1 MSTSPERDLLL
12 ELQDLIVGTDSVAE
26 FLGGFASIAAAVI
39 SRSASETVECG
50 VTLKR
55 ARHTRTVGGSSS
67 KAIHLDKIEQQ
78 VGEGPCITA
87 LKTKRPTL
95 LGDVR
100 NDTRWPVYQK
110 ALFDEGILSAL
121 GVPMELGADSSAAL
135 NFFATSTSVFTEDI
149 IREAAGF
156 TELAESAVRLALKV
170 GTAQGTADDLSAA
183 MQSRTAINLACGI
196 IMGQNRCTQAEAM
209 TILTN
214 VSSHRNQKLRD
225 VAEEMVLKISG
236 DRSDTHFDA

>member
-39 SRSASETVECG
+39 SRSAGETVECG

-55 ARHTRTVGGSSS
+55 IKHTRTVGGSSP
-67 KAIHLDKIEQQ
+67 KAVHLDKIEQQ
-78 VGEGPCITA
+78 VGEGPCISA
-87 LKTKRPTL
+87 LETQRPTL

-100 NDTRWPVYQK
+100 TDSRWPVYQK
-110 ALFDEGILSAL
+110 RLYDEGILSAL
-121 GVPMELGADSSAAL
+121 GVPLEIGADSSAAL
-135 NFFATSTSVFTEDI
+135 NFFATSTGVFSDEI
-149 IREAAGF
+149 IKEAAGF
-156 TELAESAVRLALKV
+156 ADLAGSAVRLAVKV
-170 GTAQGTADDLSAA
+170 GTAQGAADDLSAA
-183 MQSRTAINLACGI
+183 MQKRTAINLACGI

-225 VAEEMVLKISG
+225 VAEEMVIKISG
-236 DRSDTHFDA
+236 DKPSTHFDA

>member
-1 MSTSPERDLLL
+1 MSTTPERDLLL
-12 ELQDLIVGTDSVAE
+12 ELQDLIVGTDSVAD
-26 FLGGFASIAAAVI
+26 FLGGFATIAAAVI
-39 SRSASETVECG
+39 SRSAQETVECG

-55 ARHTRTVGGSSS
+55 IKHTRTVGGSSP

-87 LKTKRPTL
+87 LETQRPTL

-100 NDTRWPVYQK
+100 TDPRWPVYQK
-110 ALFDEGILSAL
+110 SLFDEGILSAL
-121 GVPMELGADSSAAL
+121 GVPLEIGADSSAAL
-135 NFFATSTSVFTEDI
+135 NFFATSTSVFSEDI

-156 TELAESAVRLALKV
+156 AELAGSAVRLAVKV

-183 MQSRTAINLACGI
+183 MQKRTAINLACGI
-196 IMGQNRCTQAEAM
+196 IMGQNRCTQEEAM

-225 VAEEMVLKISG
+225 IAEEMVLKISG
-236 DRSDTHFDA
+236 GQPSTHFDA

>member
-1 MSTSPERDLLL
+1 MSTTPERDLLL
-12 ELQDLIVGTDSVAE
+12 ELQDLIVGTQSVAE
-26 FLGGFASIAAAVI
+26 FLGGFAVIAASVI
-39 SRSASETVECG
+39 SHSAKETVECG
-50 VTLKR
+50 VTLQRIKR
-55 ARHTRTVGGSSS
+55 TATVGGSSP

-87 LKTKRPTL
+87 LKAGEITL

-100 NDTRWPVYQK
+100 TDPRWPEYQK

-121 GVPMELGADSSAAL
+121 GVPLKLGDDSAAAL
-135 NFFATSTSVFTEDI
+135 NFFATSSDVFSEEI
-149 IREAAGF
+149 IKEASGFAHLAG
-156 TELAESAVRLALKV
+156 TAVRLAVKV

-183 MQSRTAINLACGI
+183 MQKRTAINLACGI
-196 IMGQNRCTQAEAM
+196 IMGQNRCTQEEAM

-225 VAEEMVLKISG
+225 IAEEMVLKISG
-236 DRSDTHFDA
+236 GQPSTHFDA